1 MKAVFNLENIK
12 YSLIYLFIAFTIFVY
27 FYTPNIKYIPISL
40 DKFLL
45 LFMLGWTIL
54 KRQET
59 FLKILGNPKIFKM
72 VCLYFL
78 ILLYTLA
85 LDLIVIDGVKT
96 TYHVGLYLIQYIPFS
111 ICLFLF
117 MDYYLKGS
125 IVDKTIKL
133 FIYIVFFQC
142 FIGWIMFINPSFKLF
157 IYDIQSADPENMYKG
172 LFLRGNG
179 FSSGLAFSIPLIHGA
194 IMSVILFIALSKPK
208 FSTMFYFFFCLSIS
222 LLNARIALIPI
233 LISLP
238 FILIK
243 ALLSFNLFQLL
254 RFGFIFIL
262 STYLLF
268 LLSTSSSFFYE
279 NIQQLQKIFDWI
291 VGGYSNLFGFDNTS
305 GKESIV
311 QILLGSIHINTDLL
325 PLLFGEGIVAFDSL
339 NKQSD
344 IGLVNLIT
352 FGGIFY
358 LLSVHFVTYYSLY
371 LGFISSSSKEIK
383 YIIFIVALS
392 YFAGSM
398 KGIVFTEQILGRF
411 LILIVV
417 FSLVEKIMKNLR
429 IRNKNFII
437 SQTNSNLIN
446 AS

>member
-1 MKAVFNLENIK
+1 MVKKLTNLHE
-12 YSLIYLFIAFTIFVY
+12 
-27 FYTPNIKYIPISL
+27 
-40 DKFLL
+40 LL
-45 LFMLGWTIL
+45 LHND
-54 KRQET
+54 KQHQ
-59 FLKILGNPKIFKM
+59 
-72 VCLYFL
+72 YF
-78 ILLYTLA
+78 
-85 LDLIVIDGVKT
+85 
-96 TYHVGLYLIQYIPFS
+96 S
-111 ICLFLF
+111 
-117 MDYYLKGS
+117 
-125 IVDKTIKL
+125 
-133 FIYIVFFQC
+133 
-142 FIGWIMFINPSFKLF
+142 
-157 IYDIQSADPENMYKG
+157 
-172 LFLRGNG
+172 
-179 FSSGLAFSIPLIHGA
+179 
-194 IMSVILFIALSKPK
+194 
-208 FSTMFYFFFCLSIS
+208 
-222 LLNARIALIPI
+222 
-233 LISLP
+233 
-238 FILIK
+238 
-243 ALLSFNLFQLL
+243 
-254 RFGFIFIL
+254 
-262 STYLLF
+262 LF
-268 LLSTSSSFFYE
+268 LLSLKNYY
-279 NIQQLQKIFDWI
+279 NLNYKILED
-291 VGGYSNLFGFDNTS
+291 GGYSNLFGFDNTS